1 MNYKIEKFELV
12 KNQYYYFY
20 LVSIDGKNQF
30 KTFVEEVEKS
40 KLDLKSLYK
49 IFSIMDFITPYI
61 KLPKE
66 KFRHI
71 EPSNNKERNDLF
83 EFKEKSLR
91 VYVILQ
97 FPSIYII
104 RGGWKKDQLKDI
116 SKLKRD
122 TKDFPEILYS

>member
-1 MNYKIEKFELV
+1 MN
-12 KNQYYYFY
+12 
-20 LVSIDGKNQF
+20 D
-30 KTFVEEVEKS
+30 
-40 KLDLKSLYK
+40 
-49 IFSIMDFITPYI
+49 I

-104 RGGWKKDQLKDI
+104 RGGWKKEQLKDI